1 MNIAR
6 LVLKGL
12 AFRARAFETATRDPL
27 RFQEKVLLEY
37 VNRNKNTEYGRRYNF
52 SKIRTIS
59 DYQRLVPL
67 SDCETMRPYIDKM
80 TRGSENILTVDRPV
94 FFGATSGTTN
104 KPKLIPVTKFSQERK
119 AVLTGL
125 WAYYITRDH
134 PGITDGKVLAI
145 ISPEKEGVTESGLI
159 FGAES
164 GHAYKN
170 LPFAIRHIYILPK
183 EVFDI
188 EDFETRYYCILRIGL
203 EEKNIRTVA
212 TLNPST
218 LIILCQKIR
227 GWQDDIIKDID
238 NGTLNRK
245 LNIPAETR
253 KVLEGRFKPNPNRAK
268 ELKSMLEVN
277 GELLPKCFW
286 PNLEIIEC
294 WKGGTVKLYLKEL
307 PQYFG
312 DIPVWDMGCLSTEAR
327 SSIPTSDK
335 GAGGVLAIKTNFYEF
350 IPREDMDKPDKRVY
364 LCDQLEKG
372 REYLIVVTTPGG
384 LYRYN
389 IDDVI
394 TVDGFFNKT
403 PVIEFLQKGHN
414 ATSLAGEKLYESQV
428 NAAINSVVEKYNL
441 SLALFSA
448 AVQLDMPP
456 RYVFLVE
463 FDDARPAISGKELL
477 ASIDSELRSQNR
489 EYDYVRHAQILN
501 PPILKI
507 LNKGSFEKYRAK
519 KIREGAH
526 DSQFKAPELTS
537 DPEFVKNFEVAMEIT
552 MDQ

>member
-6 LVLKGL
+6 LALKCL
-12 AFRARAFETATRDPL
+12 AFRAKAFEISTRDPL
-27 RFQEKVLLEY
+27 KFQKKVLLEY
-37 VNRNKNTEYGRRYNF
+37 VYRNKNTEYGRLYNF
-52 SKIRTIS
+52 SKVRSIS

-67 SDCETMRPYIDKM
+67 AVCETLRPYISRM
-80 TRGSENILTVDRPV
+80 ARGEQNILTVDHPI

-104 KPKLIPVTKFSQERK
+104 KPKLIPVTKFSQKRK
-119 AVLTGL
+119 AALMGL
-125 WAYYITRDH
+125 WTYYITRDH

-159 FGAES
+159 FGAET

-170 LPFAIRHIYILPK
+170 LPFAIKHIYVLPK
-183 EVFDI
+183 EVYDI

-203 EEKNIRTVA
+203 EEKNITTVA

-218 LIILCQKIR
+218 LIILCQKIKA
-227 GWQDDIIKDID
+227 WQNDIIDDIGK
-238 NGTLNRK
+238 GTLNRS
-245 LNIPAETR
+245 LNVPAKTR
-253 KVLEGRFKPNPNRAK
+253 KALEGRFRPNPDRAK
-268 ELKSMLEVN
+268 ELKSILEAKD
-277 GELLPKCFW
+277 ELLPKYFW
-286 PNLEIIEC
+286 SNLELIEC

-312 DIPVWDMGCLSTEAR
+312 DVPTRDMGCLSTETR
-327 SSIPTSDK
+327 SSIPTSDE

-350 IPREDMDKPDKRVY
+350 IPREDMDKPDKRVL

-372 REYLIVVTTPGG
+372 REYLLVVTTPGG

-394 TVDGFFNKT
+394 IVDGFFNKT

-441 SLALFSA
+441 SLALFST
-448 AVQLDMPP
+448 AVQWDMPP
-456 RYVFLVE
+456 RYVFLIE
-463 FDDARPAISGKELL
+463 FDDARPPVSGKELL
-477 ASIDSELRSQNR
+477 ISIDNELRNQNR
-489 EYDYVRHAQILN
+489 EYDYARQAQILN
-501 PPILKI
+501 SPVLKI

-519 KIREGAH
+519 KIRQGAH
-526 DSQFKAPELTS
+526 DSQFKAPELTA
-537 DPEFVKNFEVAMEIT
+537 DPEFVNNFDVALEVT
-552 MDQ
+552 MD

>member
-12 AFRARAFETATRDPL
+12 AFRAKAFERATRDPL
-27 RFQEKVLLEY
+27 KSQEKVLLEY
-37 VNRNKNTEYGRRYNF
+37 VYRNKDTEYGRRYNF
-52 SKIRTIS
+52 SKVRSIS

-67 SDCETMRPYIDKM
+67 SDCETMRPYISKM
-80 TRGSENILTVDRPV
+80 AGGEPNILTVDRPI

-104 KPKLIPVTKFSQERK
+104 KPKLIPVTKFSQRRK
-119 AVLTGL
+119 AALTGL

-134 PGITDGKVLAI
+134 PGITDGKILAI
-145 ISPEKEGVTESGLI
+145 VSPEKEGVTESGLI
-159 FGAES
+159 LGAES
-164 GHAYKN
+164 GHAYKK
-170 LPFAIRHIYILPK
+170 LPFAIRRIYALPK

-188 EDFETRYYCILRIGL
+188 EDFETRYYCMLRIGL
-203 EEKNIRTVA
+203 EERNITTVA

-227 GWQDDIIKDID
+227 AWQNEIIEDID
-238 NGTLNRK
+238 RGTFSGRW
-245 LNIPAETR
+245 NIPARTR
-253 KVLEGRFKPNPNRAK
+253 KALESRFKPNPKRAK
-268 ELKSMLEVN
+268 ELNSILEDK
-277 GELLPKCFW
+277 GELLPKHFW
-286 PNLEIIEC
+286 PKLELIEC

-312 DIPVWDMGCLSTEAR
+312 DVPIRDIGCLSTEAR
-327 SSIPTSDK
+327 SSIPTGDE

-350 IPREDMDKPDKRVY
+350 IPREDMDKPDKRVL
-364 LCDQLEKG
+364 LCDQLEKA
-372 REYLIVVTTPGG
+372 REYFLIVTTPGG

-428 NAAINSVVEKYNL
+428 NAAINNVVEKYNL
-441 SLALFSA
+441 SLALFSTT
-448 AVQLDMPP
+448 VQWSMPP
-456 RYVFLVE
+456 RYVFLIE
-463 FDDARPAISGKELL
+463 FDDARPPVSGKELL
-477 ASIDSELRSQNR
+477 ISIDNELRNQNR
-489 EYDYVRHAQILN
+489 EYDYVRQAQILN
-501 PPILKI
+501 PPILMI

-526 DSQFKAPELTS
+526 DSQFKAPELTA
-537 DPEFVKNFEVAMEIT
+537 DPAFGSNFDVALEVT
-552 MDQ
+552 MD